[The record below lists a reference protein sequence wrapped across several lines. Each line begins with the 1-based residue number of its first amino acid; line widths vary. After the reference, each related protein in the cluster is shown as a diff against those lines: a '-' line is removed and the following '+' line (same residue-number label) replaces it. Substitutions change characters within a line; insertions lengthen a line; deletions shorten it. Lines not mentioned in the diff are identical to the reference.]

1 MISDKKSVQILV
13 NLCEKYGIENVVFS
27 AGSRNAPLIISF
39 NENPFFN
46 CTSIIDERS
55 AAFYAL
61 GKAQQLREPVII
73 CCTSGSAALNYAPAI
88 SEAYYQNIPLLVI
101 TSDRPARWLNNGEGQ
116 MIDQVN
122 IFQNYIHHSYAIPS
136 DLNNENT
143 YLSETEIN
151 SALNNAKAITNNTVH
166 INIPFEEPLYN
177 TIAIEGAY
185 IPEYAPERLEKTLL
199 TDIEI
204 QYISSKWKKANRIL
218 ILCGVLEKS
227 TELNNLLKQIN
238 QNCAVSILT
247 ESTANLCDLK
257 FISCIDRTLNAIN
270 ENELINYAPDLLISI
285 GGAIISKR
293 IKSFLRNNKAKEHW
307 QISIKP
313 DSIDTFSSLT
323 KKFDISPLSFFLQI
337 QLIEPNFESNFGDQW
352 LQKSFLA
359 QRRHEEF
366 IKQCDWSDLKV
377 TSIIIDTLPDFSNL
391 HMGNSSPVR
400 YIQLFEQIKTVLYN
414 ANRGVSGIDGCT
426 STMIGAASVNNNL
439 TLLVSGDLSFVYD
452 INALW
457 NNHLTSNIRII
468 VINNSGGGI
477 FRIIPGPSSTKQ
489 FEEFFE
495 VGNNAN
501 VNIQVNKGDVNV
513 HTADGNINMKS
524 GKNIHMEA
532 AQGVFMKANH
542 FSAEIDTFWL
552 EKVSGT
558 NRKTGSKID
567 LN

>member
-13 NLCEKYGIENVVFS
+13 NLCEQYGIKNVVFS
-27 AGSRNAPLIISF
+27 AGSRNAPLVISF
-39 NENPFFN
+39 NENPFFH
-46 CTSIIDERS
+46 CISIVDERS

-61 GKAQQLREPVII
+61 GKAQQLHEPVII

-88 SEAYYQNIPLLVI
+88 SEAYYQNIPLLAI
-101 TSDRPARWLNNGEGQ
+101 TSDRPAKWLNNGEGQ

-122 IFQNYIHHSYAIPS
+122 IFQNYIHHSYSIPS
-136 DLNNENT
+136 ELSNENT
-143 YLSETEIN
+143 SLSEIEIN

-177 TIAIEGAY
+177 TIAIEDAY
-185 IPEYAPERLEKTLL
+185 IPEYSPDRVEKTAL
-199 TDIEI
+199 TDIEV

-218 ILCGVLEKS
+218 ILCGVLERNA
-227 TELNNLLKQIN
+227 ELNNLLKQIN
-238 QNCAVSILT
+238 QNSAVSILT

-257 FISCIDRTLNAIN
+257 FISCIDRTLNSIN
-270 ENELINYAPDLLISI
+270 ENELINYAPDLLVSI

-293 IKSFLRNNKAKEHW
+293 IKSFLRNNKAREHW

-323 KKFDISPLSFFLQI
+323 KKFDISPLSFFLKI
-337 QLIEPNFESNFGDQW
+337 QLIEPNFESNFGDKW
-352 LQKSFLA
+352 LEKSFLA
-359 QRRHEEF
+359 QQSHEEF
-366 IKQCDWSDLKV
+366 VKHSDWSDLKA

-400 YIQLFEQIKTVLYN
+400 YIQLFEQINTVQYN

-426 STMIGAASVNNNL
+426 STMIGAASINNNL
-439 TLLVSGDLSFVYD
+439 TLLISGDLSFVYD

-477 FRIIPGPSSTKQ
+477 FRIIPGPSTTKQ
-489 FEEFFE
+489 FEDFFE

-501 VNIQVNKGDVNV
+501 IQQLVAA
-513 HTADGNINMKS
+513 HNINYYNACNEASLEEALPNFYGEQENKRPAVLEIFTPKEANAFILKS
-524 GKNIHMEA
+524 YFECIKEN
-532 AQGVFMKANH
+532 
-542 FSAEIDTFWL
+542 S
-552 EKVSGT
+552 
-558 NRKTGSKID
+558 SKC
-567 LN
+567 

>member
-1 MISDKKSVQILV
+1 MISDKKSVQVLV
-13 NLCEKYGIENVVFS
+13 NLCEQYGIQNVVFS

-39 NENPFFN
+39 TENQFFN
-46 CTSIIDERS
+46 CISIVDERS

-61 GKAQQLREPVII
+61 GKAQQLKEPVII

-88 SEAYYQNIPLLVI
+88 SEAYYQDIPLLVI
-101 TSDRPARWLNNGEGQ
+101 TSDRPAKWLNNGEGQ

-122 IFQNYIHHSYAIPS
+122 IFQNYIHHSYSIPS
-136 DLNNENT
+136 DLSNENIS
-143 YLSETEIN
+143 LSETEIN

-177 TIAIEGAY
+177 MIALEDAY
-185 IPEYAPERLEKTLL
+185 IPQYSPKREERTSL
-199 TDIEI
+199 TEIEI
-204 QYISSKWKKANRIL
+204 QYISRKWKKANRIL
-218 ILCGVLEKS
+218 ILCGVLEKN

-238 QNCAVSILT
+238 ENCAVCILT
-247 ESTANLCDLK
+247 ESTANICDLK
-257 FISCIDRTLNAIN
+257 FISCIDRTLNLIN

-307 QISIKP
+307 QISIKSEP
-313 DSIDTFSSLT
+313 IDTFSSLT
-323 KKFDISPLSFFLQI
+323 KKLDISPLSFFSQI

-366 IKQCDWSDLKV
+366 IKQCDWSDLKA

-400 YIQLFEQIKTVLYN
+400 YIQLFEQINTVQYN
-414 ANRGVSGIDGCT
+414 SNRGVSGIDGCT

-489 FEEFFE
+489 FEDFFE

-501 VNIQVNKGDVNV
+501 IQQLVAA
-513 HTADGNINMKS
+513 HNINYYNACNEASLEEALPKFYNEQENKRPAVLEIFTPKEVNAVILKS
-524 GKNIHMEA
+524 YFESIKDNS
-532 AQGVFMKANH
+532 
-542 FSAEIDTFWL
+542 SAH
-552 EKVSGT
+552 
-558 NRKTGSKID
+558 
-567 LN
+567 